1 MFVDEIMNDFD
12 NISADFF
19 EQKSS
24 DEETLNALED
34 LLSQCEQSFEN
45 YSEKY
50 KNDVKQLEQLMI
62 EISNFEMAIY
72 ANLLNSEIEEDNEQE
87 EVDLESYD
95 SYEKDYLEAA
105 KELTKFGYVDGENN
119 PADDMNMIQD
129 ASVNFADEEE
139 EQIELEETS
148 LPESDK
154 EEDLQWATDR
164 LTNIQSAKDDLH
176 KSTITIKKAIEDR
189 LSQYNET
196 LSSGDK
202 AKIIAESKWLRR
214 DLPIYNLEI
223 NKWAIQFQQYVNEL
237 KAQKE
242 AIQEFLANEI
252 DNAAV
257 ENYQNPINIQT
268 LTEEKNNAKN
278 AEDQQKIDDLDA
290 KIAELEAKIQ
300 EDIEKAQSD
309 LETKEQEEEQ
319 LEQEE
324 QVQESEQKAEQEAV
338 ANDTESTL
346 NNIVENLT
354 NI

>member
-72 ANLLNSEIEEDNEQE
+72 ANLLNSEIEEDDEQE

-119 PADDMNMIQD
+119 PADDMNMIQE
-129 ASVNFADEEE
+129 ASINFADEEE

-164 LTNIQSAKDDLH
+164 LTNIQSAKGDLH

-189 LSQYNET
+189 LTQYNET
-196 LSSGDK
+196 LNSGDK

-309 LETKEQEEEQ
+309 LEAKQQEEEQ

-324 QVQESEQKAEQEAV
+324 QAQESEQEAEQEAV
-338 ANDTESTL
+338 TNDTESTL